1 MDDED
6 MKGELDKA
14 THLHILK
21 EHSDYAVNLQ
31 KVFNLMTIQ
40 GEYSVI
46 GSGAIEE
53 VKYKGDYDLQN
64 FPLLKDPYKAASRLL
79 KVFQE
84 KFKTAES
91 NPNLFITDL
100 KMGEDFKKYAEPIR
114 WNKKTIV
121 DGVQIVDG
129 VKVTFE
135 DAVLMKSK
143 SNKIDM
149 VELHDGVFTEF
160 SENYYITCG
169 TFSSFAKTAWPDILF
184 AMRRDAYVKYIHGD
198 IWKATKRCLSFMKGQ
213 SGFIPQIQSLLSL
226 FNSETGKIS
235 KFRAQVDTLGML
247 CENKF
252 RTPKKSDIIKN
263 LKIIQTKLSECK
275 EHKLDINGMVETIEG
290 LELNKMPPK
299 LEELLVYLKAVCNK
313 DAEAFIKNPGNEI
326 IYNYITNP
334 IYNIE
339 QGTIA
344 PTVPSI
350 KIKERNVIKNPR
362 TNTQRRG
369 PTLNKYVKRTRSL
382 KPRRIQTEKDNYIN
396 PSGFLRF

>member
-121 DGVQIVDG
+121 DGVQVVDG

-160 SENYYITCG
+160 RENYYITCG
-169 TFSSFAKTAWPDILF
+169 TFSSFAKTAWSDVLF
-184 AMRRDAYVKYIHGD
+184 AVRRDAYVKYIHGD

-213 SGFIPQIQSLLSL
+213 SRFIPQIQSLITL

-275 EHKLDINGMVETIEG
+275 EHKLDINGMVEAIEG

-313 DAEAFIKNPGNEI
+313 DAEAFIKKPGNEI

-339 QGTIA
+339 QGTVTH
-344 PTVPSI
+344 TVPNI
-350 KIKERNVIKNPR
+350 KIKERNLIKHPR
-362 TNTQRRG
+362 INTRRRG
-369 PTLNKYVKRTRSL
+369 PMLNKYVKRTRSV
-382 KPRRIQTEKDNYIN
+382 KPRRIPTEKDNYIKPN
-396 PSGFLRF
+396 GFLRF